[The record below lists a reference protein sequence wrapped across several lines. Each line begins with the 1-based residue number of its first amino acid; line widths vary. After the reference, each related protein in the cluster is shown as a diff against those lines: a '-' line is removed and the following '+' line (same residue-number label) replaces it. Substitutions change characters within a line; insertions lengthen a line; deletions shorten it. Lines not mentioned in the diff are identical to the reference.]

1 MEVSI
6 NGKEQIGKIWKGEKV
21 KGYKVPT
28 PSGGSIIV
36 RGGKGK
42 KGYIGRIKPDKS

>member
-1 MEVSI
+1 M
-6 NGKEQIGKIWKGEKV
+6 GKNKSEKIWKGDKV

-28 PSGGSIIV
+28 PNGGSIIV

>member
-1 MEVSI
+1 MAKNKSE
-6 NGKEQIGKIWKGEKV
+6 KIYKGDKKV
-21 KGYKVPT
+21 GYKVPT
-28 PSGGSIIV
+28 PNRGSIIV